1 MLHDT
6 VTACKPHDSLVDG
19 NRISSTARNSSRTA
33 PHRTAPNRD
42 RLFIKPNDTRPQRIR
57 RIVLI
62 GVHAQIGRE
71 QKDSARHDPGQGPA
85 KAGHTRVAVRY
96 ATATE
101 NGVITGHLGHS
112 QFGS

>member
-1 MLHDT
+1 MQT
-6 VTACKPHDSLVDG
+6 
-19 NRISSTARNSSRTA
+19 SSTATTFPPPRGIPAS
-33 PHRTAPNRD
+33 PHRSAPNRD

-85 KAGHTRVAVRY
+85 KAGRTRVAVRY
-96 ATATE
+96 ATAAE

>member
-6 VTACKPHDSLVDG
+6 VTGCKPRRRQPHFLH
-19 NRISSTARNSSRTA
+19 REEFQ

-71 QKDSARHDPGQGPA
+71 QKDSVRHDPGQGPA